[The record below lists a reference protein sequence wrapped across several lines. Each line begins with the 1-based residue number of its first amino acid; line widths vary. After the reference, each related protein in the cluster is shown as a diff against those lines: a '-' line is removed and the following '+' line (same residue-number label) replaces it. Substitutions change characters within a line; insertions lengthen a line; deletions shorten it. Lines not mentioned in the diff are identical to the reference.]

1 MFFIDI
7 TEDINFAV
15 EVDAAL
21 VTKSLFSTF
30 TWKSQIHFN
39 FYSKN
44 TYLQDGKDFYDTNF
58 V

>member
-7 TEDINFAV
+7 IKDINFAA
-15 EVDAAL
+15 EVDTAL
-21 VTKSLFSTF
+21 VTKNLFSTF
-30 TWKSQIHFN
+30 ALNGQIHFS